1 LVSGRGPRGQHPLE
15 ERYATDEAEDGGDDA
30 DDGALLDDDAEHGSH
45 GEAEGAHGGVL
56 APPFFDGDAVA
67 LNAIRSARI
76 KTAPAVTIRKLRN

>member
-1 LVSGRGPRGQHPLE
+1 
-15 ERYATDEAEDGGDDA
+15 
-30 DDGALLDDDAEHGSH
+30 
-45 GEAEGAHGGVL
+45 VL